1 MSHPWQHA
9 VSSAHRFGGRPEDY
23 IFIHNWFDET
33 KAFLCD
39 FRHRAL
45 RHHAEGIFECER
57 VFGVTIRNSD
67 GREVPVRPIGEQ
79 HVRED
84 CGGIVPSAADWLRN
98 IRPRPWMNRRYQE
111 PSGLELAT
119 LVGLPSGGAGDEAQE
134 EEVDI
139 AAEAM
144 NPTIRGA

>member
-23 IFIHNWFDET
+23 IPIHNWFDET

-67 GREVPVRPIGEQ
+67 GRDVPVRPIGEQ

-98 IRPRPWMNRRYQE
+98 IQPLPWMNQRHRE
-111 PSGLELAT
+111 PSGPELAM
-119 LVGLPSGGAGDEAQE
+119 LVGLSLRGPSLEQQR
-134 EEVDI
+134 EEVQSS
-139 AAEAM
+139 AETM
-144 NPTIRGA
+144 DPKFDT

>member
-23 IFIHNWFDET
+23 ILIHNWFDET
-33 KAFLCD
+33 KAFFCD

-67 GREVPVRPIGEQ
+67 GRAVPVRPIGEQ

-98 IRPRPWMNRRYQE
+98 IHPQRWMNQRHRE
-111 PSGLELAT
+111 LSGPELAM
-119 LVGLPSGGAGDEAQE
+119 LVGLSSRGTSHEQQR
-134 EEVDI
+134 EEVKR
-139 AAEAM
+139 AADTM
-144 NPTIRGA
+144 DPML